1 MKVMINQSH
10 KGIRGYLRVIKKH
23 EAYSVRKVRTEHLN
37 QLKGFLHVSLS
48 DKKRAVFSTG
58 ISTTSL
64 ASFSVLI
71 ISTEAVKM

>member
-1 MKVMINQSH
+1 MKAMINRSH

-23 EAYSVRKVRTEHLN
+23 EADSVRTVSTEHLKEF
-37 QLKGFLHVSLS
+37 KGFLYVSLS
-48 DKKRAVFSTG
+48 DIKRAAFSTG

-64 ASFSVLI
+64 ASLSVLI